1 MLENSWRR
9 QLAFTTKAFDVL
21 GPKPLDQLTEDDK
34 VSLTKDYLLSL
45 HSEITEVLNNVPWKR
60 HRYIGASNREALLE
74 ELVDVQKFLWGLM
87 QMWDVTPA
95 ELERAFD
102 RKSGVVEQR
111 FIQDHELPKL
121 VASKK
126 VVIIDIDGV
135 VCDWDNGFEKW
146 ARSVHDLEPEQY
158 AKHVDPV
165 LRQRLKDEI
174 HATGGMKALP
184 ALMCS
189 LRSIDLL
196 VKEGYTIVWLTAR
209 PVSKHPRVV
218 ADTVEWLTFHD
229 LPTEYIYYSDYNK
242 HLFVVEK
249 FPMAA
254 ALFDDT
260 PEIVSNAMEF
270 GLPAFL
276 VDGNFSDLVKEF
288 LSGSD

>member
-1 MLENSWRR
+1 
-9 QLAFTTKAFDVL
+9 
-21 GPKPLDQLTEDDK
+21 
-34 VSLTKDYLLSL
+34 
-45 HSEITEVLNNVPWKR
+45 
-60 HRYIGASNREALLE
+60 
-74 ELVDVQKFLWGLM
+74 
-87 QMWDVTPA
+87 
-95 ELERAFD
+95 
-102 RKSGVVEQR
+102 
-111 FIQDHELPKL
+111 
-121 VASKK
+121 
-126 VVIIDIDGV
+126 
-135 VCDWDNGFEKW
+135 
-146 ARSVHDLEPEQY
+146 
-158 AKHVDPV
+158 
-165 LRQRLKDEI
+165 
-174 HATGGMKALP
+174 
-184 ALMCS
+184 MCS